1 MLRLLAIRDFVIVE
15 KMDLEFGPGFTVL
28 TGETGAG
35 KSILVDAL
43 AMVLGERS
51 DPGVVRHG
59 AQRAEIAAEFDVP
72 DAPGLESWL
81 IGNELAGDAG
91 TCLLRRVID
100 VSGRSRALVNGH
112 ACTLA
117 QLRQAGEFLVD
128 IHGQHVHQSLLRI
141 ATQRQLLDGYGAL
154 EAQAARVAQHYRHW
168 RELAARLR
176 SVEHDAARLES
187 ERDEVSHQV
196 RELQALD
203 VGDGEW
209 AALEADHERLAHAAS
224 LIESVRMGVEL
235 LAEGEGACLS
245 QLASVSGRIGH
256 AVEHDPDLGE
266 VLDLLESARAE
277 VQEAVYALRHYGERV
292 DLDPARLA
300 EVERRLEAIHD
311 AARKYRVT
319 PVELPDLLARSRE
332 QLERLTDGLDP
343 ESIRRQEA
351 EARETYECAARL
363 LSGAR
368 QHWAPLLSHK
378 VTAAMQTLAMAGGRF
393 EVVLVALEDGG
404 AQGLEDVE
412 FQVSAHAGLPARP
425 LAKVASGG
433 ELSRVSLAIQTATSD
448 VANVPTLIFDEVD
461 AGIGGG
467 VAEIVGRLLKD
478 LGCKHQ
484 VMCVT
489 HLPQVAA
496 AGDAQW
502 RVVKTRTEAGMV
514 SAVETLDGAERV
526 EEIARMLGGVKIT
539 TTTRR
544 HAEEMLALTG
554 RDLRVEKADEEGKR
568 EGRRVKGKRSG

>member
-59 AQRAEIAAEFDVP
+59 AQRAEIAAEFDLA
-72 DAPGLESWL
+72 DTPGLEAWL
-81 IGNELAGDAG
+81 AGNELAGDAG
-91 TCLLRRVID
+91 VCLLRRVID
-100 VSGRSRALVNGH
+100 ANGRSRALVNGH

-117 QLRQAGEFLVD
+117 QLREAGEFLID
-128 IHGQHVHQSLLRI
+128 IHGQHVHQSLLRP
-141 ATQRQLLDGYGAL
+141 ATQRALLDGYGSL

-176 SVEHDAARLES
+176 AVERDAARLES
-187 ERDEVSHQV
+187 ERDEVSFRV

-203 VGDGEW
+203 VGEGEW
-209 AALEADHERLAHAAS
+209 ATLQADHERLAHAAS
-224 LIESVRMGVEL
+224 LIEAAQMGVAL
-235 LAEGEGACLS
+235 LADGEPACLS
-245 QLASVSGRIGH
+245 QLAATSARIAQ
-256 AVEHDPDLGE
+256 AVEHDPALGE
-266 VLDLLESARAE
+266 VLDLLESARVE
-277 VQEAVYALRHYGERV
+277 VQEAVYALRHYAERV

-300 EVERRLEAIHD
+300 EVERRLAAIHD
-311 AARKYRVT
+311 AARKYRV
-319 PVELPDLLARSRE
+319 PPEELPDLLARSRE
-332 QLERLTDGLDP
+332 QLELLTDGLDP
-343 ESIRRQEA
+343 ETIRRQEA
-351 EARETYECAARL
+351 EARDAYQCAARL

-368 QHWAPLLSHK
+368 QHWAPLLSEK
-378 VTAAMQTLAMAGGRF
+378 VTAAMQTLAMSGGWF
-393 EVVLVALEDGG
+393 EVVLTPLEEGG
-404 AQGLEDVE
+404 AQGLEEVE

-433 ELSRVSLAIQTATSD
+433 ELSRLSLAIQTATSE

-467 VAEIVGRLLKD
+467 VAEIVGRLLKA
-478 LGCKHQ
+478 LGRQHQ

-496 AGDAQW
+496 AGDVQW
-502 RVVKTRTEAGMV
+502 RVVKTRTDVGLA
-514 SAVETLDGAERV
+514 SAVEVLDGPERV

-539 TTTRR
+539 ATTRS
-544 HAEEMLALTG
+544 HAEEMLAQAG
-554 RDLRVEKADEEGKR
+554 REAKEAEKR
-568 EGRRVKGKRSG
+568 EGRRVKGKGGG

>member
-59 AQRAEIAAEFDVP
+59 AQRAEIAAEFDLA
-72 DAPGLESWL
+72 DTPGLEAWL
-81 IGNELAGDAG
+81 AGNELAGDAG
-91 TCLLRRVID
+91 VCLLRRVID
-100 VSGRSRALVNGH
+100 ANGRSRALVNGH

-117 QLRQAGEFLVD
+117 QLREAGEFLID
-128 IHGQHVHQSLLRI
+128 IHGQHVHQSLLRP
-141 ATQRQLLDGYGAL
+141 ATQRALLDGYGSL

-176 SVEHDAARLES
+176 AVERDAARLES
-187 ERDEVSHQV
+187 ERDEVSFRV

-203 VGDGEW
+203 VGEGEW
-209 AALEADHERLAHAAS
+209 ATLQADHERLAHAAS
-224 LIESVRMGVEL
+224 LIEAAQMGVAL
-235 LAEGEGACLS
+235 LADGEPACLS
-245 QLASVSGRIGH
+245 QLAATSARIAQ
-256 AVEHDPDLGE
+256 AVDHDPALGE
-266 VLDLLESARAE
+266 VLDLLESARVE
-277 VQEAVYALRHYGERV
+277 VQEAVYALRHYAERV

-300 EVERRLEAIHD
+300 EVERRLAAIHD
-311 AARKYRVT
+311 AARKYRV
-319 PVELPDLLARSRE
+319 PPEELPDLLARSRE
-332 QLERLTDGLDP
+332 QLELLTDGLDP
-343 ESIRRQEA
+343 ETIRRQEA
-351 EARETYECAARL
+351 EARDAYQCAARL

-368 QHWAPLLSHK
+368 QHWAPLLSEK
-378 VTAAMQTLAMAGGRF
+378 VTAAMQTLAMAGGWF
-393 EVVLVALEDGG
+393 EVVLTPLEEGG
-404 AQGLEDVE
+404 AQGLEEVE

-433 ELSRVSLAIQTATSD
+433 ELSRLSLAIQTATSE

-467 VAEIVGRLLKD
+467 VAEIVGRLLKA
-478 LGCKHQ
+478 LGRQHQ

-496 AGDAQW
+496 AGDVQW
-502 RVVKTRTEAGMV
+502 RVVKTRTDVGLA
-514 SAVETLDGAERV
+514 SAVEVLDGPERV

-539 TTTRR
+539 ATTRS
-544 HAEEMLALTG
+544 HAEEMLAQAG
-554 RDLRVEKADEEGKR
+554 REAKEAEKR
-568 EGRRVKGKRSG
+568 EGRRVKGKGGG

>member
-15 KMDLEFGPGFTVL
+15 KMDLEFGRGFTVL

-59 AQRAEIAAEFDVP
+59 ARRAEIAAEFDVADVP
-72 DAPGLESWL
+72 AIESWL
-81 IGNELAGDAG
+81 TENELAGDAG

-100 VSGRSRALVNGH
+100 ASGRSRALVNGH

-117 QLRQAGEFLVD
+117 QLRQTGEFLVD
-128 IHGQHVHQSLLRI
+128 IHGQHVHQSLLRP
-141 ATQRQLLDGYGAL
+141 AAQRHLLDAYGAL
-154 EAQAARVAQHYRHW
+154 EAQAARVAQNHRHW

-176 SVEHDAARLES
+176 SVEQDAARLDS
-187 ERDEVSHQV
+187 ERDEVSHRV
-196 RELQALD
+196 RELEALD

-209 AALEADHERLAHAAS
+209 AALQADHERLAHAAS
-224 LIESVRMGVEL
+224 LLESVRMGVDL
-235 LAEGEGACLS
+235 LADGEVACLS
-245 QLASVSGRIGH
+245 QLALVSGRIAH
-256 AVEHDPDLGE
+256 AVEHDPGLSE

-277 VQEAVYALRHYGERV
+277 VQEAVHALRHYGERV
-292 DLDPARLA
+292 DLDPARLV

-311 AARKYRVT
+311 AARKYRVG
-319 PVELPDLLARSRE
+319 PAELPDLLARSRE
-332 QLERLTDGLDP
+332 QLEMLTDGLDP
-343 ESIRRQEA
+343 ESIRRHEA
-351 EARETYECAARL
+351 QAREAYECAARQ

-368 QHWAPLLSHK
+368 QHWAPILSHK

-393 EVVLVALEDGG
+393 EVVLTALEDGG
-404 AQGLEDVE
+404 AHGLEDIE

-433 ELSRVSLAIQTATSD
+433 ELSRVSLALQTATNE

-467 VAEIVGRLLKD
+467 VAEIVGGLLRA
-478 LGCKHQ
+478 LGRKHQ

-496 AGDAQW
+496 AGDTQW
-502 RVVKTRTEAGMV
+502 RVVKTQTDAGV
-514 SAVETLDGAERV
+514 ASTVEILDGGDRV
-526 EEIARMLGGVKIT
+526 EEVARMLGGVRIT
-539 TTTRR
+539 AKTRS
-544 HAEEMLALTG
+544 HAEEMLAQAG
-554 RDLRVEKADEEGKR
+554 RELPVKDGEKR
-568 EGRRVKGKRSG
+568 EGRRVKGKGAG

>member
-59 AQRAEIAAEFDVP
+59 AQRAEIAAEFDIA
-72 DAPGLESWL
+72 DAPGLEAWL
-81 IGNELAGDAG
+81 TENDLAGDAG

-100 VSGRSRALVNGH
+100 AGGRSRALLNGH
-112 ACTLA
+112 ACTLG

-128 IHGQHVHQSLLRI
+128 IHGQHVHQSLLRP
-141 ATQRQLLDGYGAL
+141 ATQCQLLDGYGAL
-154 EAQAARVAQHYRHW
+154 EAQSARVAQHYRHW
-168 RELAARLR
+168 RELAVRLR
-176 SVEHDAARLES
+176 SVEQHAARLES
-187 ERDEVSHQV
+187 ERDEVSFRVH
-196 RELQALD
+196 ELQALD
-203 VGDGEW
+203 VGAGEW
-209 AALEADHERLAHAAS
+209 AALQADHGRLAHAAS
-224 LIESVRMGVEL
+224 LLESVRIGVDL
-235 LAEGEGACLS
+235 LADGEGACLS

-256 AVEHDPDLGE
+256 AIEHDPGLGE

-300 EVERRLEAIHD
+300 QVERRMEAIHD

-319 PVELPDLLARSRE
+319 PEELPELLARSRDH
-332 QLERLTDGLDP
+332 LELLTDGLDP
-343 ESIRRQEA
+343 ETIRRQEA
-351 EARETYECAARL
+351 EARDAYQCAARL

-368 QHWAPLLSHK
+368 QHWAPQLAEK

-393 EVVLVALEDGG
+393 EVVLNALADGG
-404 AQGLEDVE
+404 AQGLDEVE
-412 FQVSAHAGLPARP
+412 FQVSAHVGLPARP

-433 ELSRVSLAIQTATSD
+433 ELSRVSLAIQTATSE
-448 VANVPTLIFDEVD
+448 VASVPTLIFDEVD

-478 LGCKHQ
+478 LGRRHQ

-502 RVVKTRTEAGMV
+502 RVVKTRTEAGVV
-514 SAVETLDGAERV
+514 SAVEVLDGTARV
-526 EEIARMLGGVKIT
+526 EEIARMLGGVRIT

-544 HAEEMLALTG
+544 HAEEMLGQAA
-554 RDLRVEKADEEGKR
+554 RDEGKG
-568 EGRRVKGKRSG
+568 EGRRVKGKGGG

>member
-59 AQRAEIAAEFDVP
+59 AQRAEIAAEFDAA
-72 DAPGLESWL
+72 DAPELEAWL
-81 IGNELAGDAG
+81 ADNELAGDAG
-91 TCLLRRVID
+91 TCLLRRLID
-100 VSGRSRALVNGH
+100 AGGRSRALVNGH

-117 QLRQAGEFLVD
+117 QLRQTGEFLVD
-128 IHGQHVHQSLLRI
+128 IHGQHVHQSLLRP
-141 ATQRQLLDGYGAL
+141 ATQRHLLDGYGAL

-168 RELAARLR
+168 RELAVRLR
-176 SVEHDAARLES
+176 SAEQDAVRFES
-187 ERDEVSHQV
+187 ERADVSFRV
-196 RELQALD
+196 RELEALD

-209 AALEADHERLAHAAS
+209 AALQADHERLAHAAS
-224 LIESVRMGVEL
+224 LIESARMGVEL
-235 LAEGEGACLS
+235 LEDGEVSCLS
-245 QLASVSGRIGH
+245 QLAAVSGRMAL
-256 AVEHDPDLGE
+256 AVEHDSGLGA
-266 VLDLLESARAE
+266 VLDLLESARVE

-319 PVELPDLLARSRE
+319 PAELPDLLERSRE
-332 QLERLTDGLDP
+332 QLERLTDALDP

-351 EARETYECAARL
+351 EARDVYEGAARL

-378 VTAAMQTLAMAGGRF
+378 VTAAMQALAMAGGRF
-393 EVVLVALEDGG
+393 DVVLVALEVGG
-404 AQGLEDVE
+404 TQGLEDVE

-433 ELSRVSLAIQTATSD
+433 ELSRVSLAIQTATSE

-478 LGCKHQ
+478 LGRRHQ

-502 RVVKTRTEAGMV
+502 RVVKTRTDAGMA
-514 SAVETLDGAERV
+514 STVEILDGAERV
-526 EEIARMLGGVKIT
+526 EEIARMLGGVRIT
-539 TTTRR
+539 ATTRG
-544 HAEEMLALTG
+544 HAAEMLEQAG
-554 RDLRVEKADEEGKR
+554 REPPEKDGEEG
-568 EGRRVKGKRSG
+568 EGRRAKGKGGG

>member
-1 MLRLLAIRDFVIVE
+1 MLRLLSIRDFVIVE
-15 KMDLEFGPGFTVL
+15 KMDLEFDSGFTVL

-59 AQRAEIAAEFDVP
+59 AQRAEIAAEFDVA

-81 IGNELAGDAG
+81 IENDLVGDAG

-100 VSGRSRALVNGH
+100 AGGRSRALVNGH

-128 IHGQHVHQSLLRI
+128 IHGQHVHQSLLRP
-141 ATQRQLLDGYGAL
+141 ATQRQLLDGFGAL
-154 EAQAARVAQHYRHW
+154 AAQAARVAQHYHHW
-168 RELAARLR
+168 RELAVRLR
-176 SVEHDAARLES
+176 SVEQHAARLES
-187 ERDEVSHQV
+187 ERDEAAFRV

-209 AALEADHERLAHAAS
+209 AALQADHERLAHAAS
-224 LIESVRMGVEL
+224 LIESARMGVDL
-235 LAEGEGACLS
+235 LADGEGACLS
-245 QLASVSGRIGH
+245 HLASVSGRIGH
-256 AVEHDPDLGE
+256 VVEHDPGLGE

-277 VQEAVYALRHYGERV
+277 VQEAVYALRHYVERV

-319 PVELPDLLARSRE
+319 PVELPDLLASSRE
-332 QLERLTDGLDP
+332 RLELLADGLDP

-351 EARETYECAARL
+351 EARDAYEGAARL

-368 QHWAPLLSHK
+368 QHWAPLLSHQ

-393 EVVLVALEDGG
+393 EVMLIAVDEGG

-433 ELSRVSLAIQTATSD
+433 ELSRVSLALQTATSA

-478 LGCKHQ
+478 LGRKHQ

-496 AGDAQW
+496 AGDTQW
-502 RVVKTRTEAGMV
+502 RVVKTRTDAGLV
-514 SAVETLDGAERV
+514 SAVEILEGQERV

-539 TTTRR
+539 ATTRR
-544 HAEEMLALTG
+544 HAEEMLALAG
-554 RDLRVEKADEEGKR
+554 RDLGGPKADEEDKGGGRKLTGKR
-568 EGRRVKGKRSG
+568 TG

>member
-59 AQRAEIAAEFDVP
+59 AQRAEIAAEFDLA
-72 DAPGLESWL
+72 DTPGLEAWL
-81 IGNELAGDAG
+81 AENELAGDAG
-91 TCLLRRVID
+91 VCLLRRVID
-100 VSGRSRALVNGH
+100 ANGRSRALVNGH

-117 QLRQAGEFLVD
+117 QLREAGEFLID
-128 IHGQHVHQSLLRI
+128 IHGQHVHQSLLRP
-141 ATQRQLLDGYGAL
+141 ATQRALLDGYGSL

-176 SVEHDAARLES
+176 AVERDAARLES
-187 ERDEVSHQV
+187 ERDEVSFRV

-203 VGDGEW
+203 VGEGEW
-209 AALEADHERLAHAAS
+209 ATLQADHERLAHAAS
-224 LIESVRMGVEL
+224 LIEAAQMGVAL
-235 LAEGEGACLS
+235 LADGEPACLS
-245 QLASVSGRIGH
+245 QLAATSARIAQ
-256 AVEHDPDLGE
+256 AVEHDPALGE
-266 VLDLLESARAE
+266 VLDLLESARVE
-277 VQEAVYALRHYGERV
+277 VQEAVYALRHYAERV

-300 EVERRLEAIHD
+300 EVERRLAAIHD
-311 AARKYRVT
+311 AARKYRV
-319 PVELPDLLARSRE
+319 PPEELPDLLARSRE
-332 QLERLTDGLDP
+332 QLELLTDGLDP
-343 ESIRRQEA
+343 ETIRRQEA
-351 EARETYECAARL
+351 EARDAYQCAARL

-368 QHWAPLLSHK
+368 QHWAPLLSEK
-378 VTAAMQTLAMAGGRF
+378 VTAAMQTLAMSGGWF
-393 EVVLVALEDGG
+393 EVVLTPLEEGG
-404 AQGLEDVE
+404 AQGLEEVE

-433 ELSRVSLAIQTATSD
+433 ELSRLSLAIQTATSE

-467 VAEIVGRLLKD
+467 VAEIVGRLLKA
-478 LGCKHQ
+478 LGRQHQ

-496 AGDAQW
+496 AGDVQW
-502 RVVKTRTEAGMV
+502 RVVKTRTDVGLA
-514 SAVETLDGAERV
+514 SAVEVLDGPERV

-539 TTTRR
+539 ATTRS
-544 HAEEMLALTG
+544 HAEEMLAQAG
-554 RDLRVEKADEEGKR
+554 REAKEAEKR
-568 EGRRVKGKRSG
+568 EGRRVKGKGGG

>member
-59 AQRAEIAAEFDVP
+59 AQRAEIAAEFDLA
-72 DAPGLESWL
+72 DTPGLEAWL
-81 IGNELAGDAG
+81 AGNELAGDAG
-91 TCLLRRVID
+91 VCLLRRVID
-100 VSGRSRALVNGH
+100 ANGRSRALVNGH

-117 QLRQAGEFLVD
+117 QLREAGEFLID
-128 IHGQHVHQSLLRI
+128 IHGQHVHQSLLRP
-141 ATQRQLLDGYGAL
+141 ATQRALLDGYGSL

-176 SVEHDAARLES
+176 AVERDAARLES
-187 ERDEVSHQV
+187 ERDEVSFRV

-203 VGDGEW
+203 VGEGEW
-209 AALEADHERLAHAAS
+209 ATLQADHERLAHAAS
-224 LIESVRMGVEL
+224 LIEAAQMGVAL
-235 LAEGEGACLS
+235 LADGEPACLS
-245 QLASVSGRIGH
+245 QLAATSARIAQ
-256 AVEHDPDLGE
+256 AVEHDPALGE
-266 VLDLLESARAE
+266 VLDLLESARVE
-277 VQEAVYALRHYGERV
+277 VQEAVYALRHYAERV

-300 EVERRLEAIHD
+300 EVERRLAAIHD
-311 AARKYRVT
+311 AARKYRV
-319 PVELPDLLARSRE
+319 PPEELPDLLARSRE
-332 QLERLTDGLDP
+332 QLELLTDGLDP
-343 ESIRRQEA
+343 ETIRRQEA
-351 EARETYECAARL
+351 EARDAYQCAARL

-368 QHWAPLLSHK
+368 QHWAPLLSEK
-378 VTAAMQTLAMAGGRF
+378 VTAAMQTLAMAGGWF
-393 EVVLVALEDGG
+393 EVVLTPLEEGG
-404 AQGLEDVE
+404 AQGLEEVE

-433 ELSRVSLAIQTATSD
+433 ELSRLSLAIQTATSE

-467 VAEIVGRLLKD
+467 VAEIVGRLLKA
-478 LGCKHQ
+478 LGRQHQ

-496 AGDAQW
+496 AGDVQW
-502 RVVKTRTEAGMV
+502 RVVKTRTDVGLA
-514 SAVETLDGAERV
+514 SAVEVLDGPERV

-539 TTTRR
+539 ATTRS
-544 HAEEMLALTG
+544 HAEEMLAQAG
-554 RDLRVEKADEEGKR
+554 REAKEAEKR
-568 EGRRVKGKRSG
+568 EGRRVKGKGGG

>member
-51 DPGVVRHG
+51 DPGIVRHG
-59 AQRAEIAAEFDVP
+59 AQRAEIAAEFDTA
-72 DAPGLESWL
+72 DAPGLEAWL
-81 IGNELAGDAG
+81 TESDLAGDAG
-91 TCLLRRVID
+91 ICLLRRVID
-100 VSGRSRALVNGH
+100 AGGRSRALVNGH

-128 IHGQHVHQSLLRI
+128 IHGQHVHQSLLRP
-141 ATQRQLLDGYGAL
+141 ATQRQLLDGYGSL
-154 EAQAARVAQHYRHW
+154 ETQATRVAQHYRHW

-176 SVEHDAARLES
+176 AVERDVARLET
-187 ERDEVSHQV
+187 ERDEVSFRV

-203 VGDGEW
+203 VGEGEW
-209 AALEADHERLAHAAS
+209 LALQADHERLAHAAS
-224 LIESVRMGVEL
+224 LIESAQMGVEL
-235 LAEGEGACLS
+235 LEDGDAACLS
-245 QLASVSGRIGH
+245 QLASVSSRV
-256 AVEHDPDLGE
+256 AQAAEHDPALGE
-266 VLDLLESARAE
+266 VLDLLESARVE

-292 DLDPARLA
+292 DLDPARLS

-319 PVELPDLLARSRE
+319 PEELPDLLARSRE
-332 QLERLTDGLDP
+332 QLELLTDGLDP
-343 ESIRRQEA
+343 EAIRRQEA
-351 EARETYECAARL
+351 EARDAYQCAARL

-368 QHWAPLLSHK
+368 QHWAPLLSAK

-393 EVVLVALEDGG
+393 EVLLNALDEGG

-433 ELSRVSLAIQTATSD
+433 ELSRVSLAIQTATSE

-467 VAEIVGRLLKD
+467 VAEIVGRLLRD
-478 LGCKHQ
+478 LGRGHQ

-502 RVVKTRTEAGMV
+502 RVVKTRTDDGLL
-514 SAVETLDGAERV
+514 SAVEALEGGERV

-539 TTTRR
+539 ATTRS
-544 HAEEMLALTG
+544 HAEEMLAQARHEQNT
-554 RDLRVEKADEEGKR
+554 EKGEGGKWQ
-568 EGRRVKGKRSG
+568 GKGASRS